1 MWLETLAILGGI
13 AVLVWGA
20 DRFVTGAAALARNLG
35 VSTLII
41 GLTVVGLGTSAPEIL
56 VSAMASL
63 EGNTGLAIG
72 NAVGSNIANIGL
84 ILGATALLV
93 PLTVRSGTL
102 RREYPLVLAVSFLA
116 FALLWNQRLEQ
127 LDGII
132 LLACLVAITLWMIHI
147 ARQGTD
153 GDPLQDDLEAEIPRD
168 MNTGRAVFWLLIGLL
183 ALLASSRLL
192 VWGAVEIATALG
204 ISDLIIGLTIV
215 AIGTS
220 LPELAASVTG
230 ALKGEDDLAI
240 GNVLGSNLYNLL
252 AVLSLPGLIAP
263 GPVSEAV
270 LQRDLPLMLIL
281 TIAIFFM
288 SHGRFSPRNRINR
301 LEGALLLL
309 CFAGYQFWLYHSA
322 TAAIA

>member
-13 AVLVWGA
+13 AGLVWGA
-20 DRFVTGAAALARNLG
+20 DHFVTGAAALARNLG

-56 VSAMASL
+56 VSAMASM

-84 ILGATALLV
+84 ILGATALIV
-93 PLTVRSGTL
+93 PLTVHSGTL
-102 RREYPLVLAVSFLA
+102 RREYPLLLAVSLLVL
-116 FALLWNQRLEQ
+116 ALLWDQRLER
-127 LDGII
+127 LDGGI
-132 LLACLVAITLWMIHI
+132 LLACLVGITLWMTHI
-147 ARQGTD
+147 ARLSPG
-153 GDPLQDDLEAEIPRD
+153 GDPLRDELEAEIPKD
-168 MNTGRAVFWLLIGLL
+168 MGTGRALFRLLIGLP

-192 VWGAVEIATALG
+192 VWGAVEIATTLG

-215 AIGTS
+215 AVGTS
-220 LPELAASVTG
+220 LPELAASIG
-230 ALKGEDDLAI
+230 AALKGEEGIAI

-252 AVLSLPGLIAP
+252 AVLCLPGLIAP

-270 LQRDLPLMLIL
+270 LRRDLPAMLIL
-281 TIAIFFM
+281 TIAIYFM
-288 SHGRFSPRNRINR
+288 SCSRSSPHNRINR
-301 LEGALLLL
+301 MEGALLLF

-322 TAAIA
+322 TATTI